1 VNSIFIDEHD
11 EPSFKKCMD
20 IFEMSK
26 KLIEKGVPLDPKIG
40 EIMGQMF
47 TCFGLIE
54 QERQYGFRLPEET
67 EEEKRQK

>member
-1 VNSIFIDEHD
+1 MNSIFIDEHD